1 MGGTAARILVVD
13 DETALARG
21 LERLLRHHGFEAE
34 SAPDGPAALRAAAA
48 RAPDLVLL
56 DLRLAGES
64 GLDLLDALRR
74 SPLPPEVIMVTG
86 FGSIPDAVEA
96 LRRGAADFVEKPVT
110 AARLLAAVERTLGG
124 RPRPDDAEG
133 TGLLG
138 DSPPLRRFRRMLR
151 LAAEAEGLTVLLQ
164 GESGT
169 GKELAAR
176 SLHALS
182 RRKDGPFVPLN
193 CAALPATLLE
203 AELFGYEPGSFT
215 GAAPG
220 GRAGLFRAGAGGTLF
235 LDEVAELPPAAQAK
249 LLRVLETGALRPV
262 GAAADVPVDVRV
274 VAATHRDLAREARE
288 GRFRED
294 LYWRLHVLRL
304 VLPPL
309 RERSGDVLP
318 LARHFL
324 AAAAARLRRS
334 PAPALAPDA
343 EAALLAHPWPG
354 NVRELKNA
362 LERAV
367 ALSAAHEPIGAAHL
381 ALEPAAGPAPAPGAG
396 GRELRALEREHI
408 RAALE
413 EAGGNVSRAARAL
426 GIHRSTLY
434 DKAARHGLTP
444 RREAPCPT

>member
-1 MGGTAARILVVD
+1 MGGMAARILVVD
-13 DETALARG
+13 DEAALARG

-64 GLDLLDALRR
+64 GLGVLDALRR
-74 SPLPPEVIMVTG
+74 APLPPEVIMVTG
-86 FGSIPDAVEA
+86 YGSIPDAVEA

-110 AARLLAAVERTLGG
+110 AERLLQAIERTLGG
-124 RPRPDDAEG
+124 RPRPDDAEA

-138 DSPPLRRFRRMLR
+138 ESPLLQRLRRSLR
-151 LAAEAEGLTVLLQ
+151 LAAEADGLTVLLQ

-176 SLHALS
+176 SLHALGP
-182 RRKDGPFVPLN
+182 RRDGPFVALN

-203 AELFGYEPGSFT
+203 AELFGYDQGAFT

-220 GRAGLFRAGAGGTLF
+220 GRAGLFRAAERGTLF

-249 LLRVLETGALRPV
+249 LLRVLETGVLRPV

-274 VAATHRDLAREARE
+274 IAATHRDLARETRE

-294 LYWRLHVLRL
+294 LWYRLHVLRL

-309 RERSGDVLP
+309 RERPDDVLP

-324 AAAAARLRRS
+324 AAAAARLRRR
-334 PAPALAPDA
+334 PAPALTPEA

-362 LERAV
+362 IERAV
-367 ALSAAHEPIGAAHL
+367 ALSAAGEPIGPDHL
-381 ALEPAAGPAPAPGAG
+381 ALEPASAPAAPA
-396 GRELRALEREHI
+396 GRELRALEKEHI

-413 EAGGNVSRAARAL
+413 EAGGNMSRAARAL